1 MRHLLNHAR
10 DAGKHRKYEMANELA
25 LIKNET
31 ALTHLAAVAAQ
42 AQEMRLLKFSKGNWL
57 IGDDELSA
65 DRLFIAHVH
74 QLAHG
79 WVKFIDGK
87 VADQRV
93 GIVANGFVVTD
104 RSELGDT
111 DRGQWEREPSG
122 APRDPWSKQYYLPL
136 EDAPD
141 RRRSRVARAAIPRSG
156 S

>member
-1 MRHLLNHAR
+1 
-10 DAGKHRKYEMANELA
+10 MANELA

-136 EDAPD
+136 EDA
-141 RRRSRVARAAIPRSG
+141 RTGELFTFVTG
-156 S
+156 

>member
-1 MRHLLNHAR
+1 
-10 DAGKHRKYEMANELA
+10 MANELA

-93 GIVANGFVVTD
+93 GVAQHPGLAD
-104 RSELGDT
+104 SGDPLVGVHL
-111 DRGQWEREPSG
+111 DVCQV
-122 APRDPWSKQYYLPL
+122 APRRPDHVCADSGDAHGSCPL
-136 EDAPD
+136 L
-141 RRRSRVARAAIPRSG
+141 RRRLLRRPARACSRFRHTFEMLA
-156 S
+156 